1 MRTLYNYI
9 LLNPI
14 YNLKYSLVF
23 TTMTS
28 SIDGTTKSLGLL
40 GKEWNVVKK
49 NWNMT
54 ANSGIY
60 TQIGSIFQSSDIVQL
75 REYNKLVQ
83 NGMPITQAFGKT
95 LKGCSSEVGKVAF
108 QLGKGNISLKE
119 AEAQLKATSQ
129 STALLTAKT
138 LALNIAVNAGIMAVI
153 TLAYKVF
160 DYLIH
165 RSEKLAEAFATIK
178 DEINSLQDTLKEHSE
193 LIDQVVEKYD
203 TFAKGVNLKT
213 NANIGLSD
221 EEYKEFIDTSNQLAE
236 IYPELVKGYDAQGNA
251 ILDLGNNADEAK
263 YKLNEL
269 YQTEKDFANIDILS
283 KVDESFKAV
292 KNDITNLMLCEVTF
306 N

>member
-1 MRTLYNYI
+1 M
-9 LLNPI
+9 
-14 YNLKYSLVF
+14 VF
-23 TTMTS
+23 TTITG
-28 SIDGTTKSLGLL
+28 SINGTRKSLAFL
-40 GKEWNVVKK
+40 GRDIELIKK
-49 NWNMT
+49 NWNNIGGFKNINNLFLPASYDTDIVALQAYNAEIQRGVTAQTAFNRTMDTASMT
-54 ANSGIY
+54 AQNFVARAEGATVNINGY
-60 TQIGSIFQSSDIVQL
+60 RQVI
-75 REYNKLVQ
+75 NKTRLTT
-83 NGMPITQAFGKT
+83 IA
-95 LKGCSSEVGKVAF
+95 LKS
-108 QLGKGNISLKE
+108 
-119 AEAQLKATSQ
+119 ATI
-129 STALLTAKT
+129 
-138 LALNIAVNAGIMAVI
+138 ALNVALSVGLMAVI
-153 TLAYKVF
+153 TLAYKGF
-160 DYLIH
+160 DNLIH
-165 RSEKLAEAFATIK
+165 RSENLAEAFATIK